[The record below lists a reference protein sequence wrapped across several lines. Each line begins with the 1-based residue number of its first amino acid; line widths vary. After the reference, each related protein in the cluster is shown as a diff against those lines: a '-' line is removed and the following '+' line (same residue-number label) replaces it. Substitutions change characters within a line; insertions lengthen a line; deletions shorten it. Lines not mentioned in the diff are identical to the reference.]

1 MPRPA
6 HYAEALAKS
15 IEQGIGP
22 TVAIKRLM
30 SLLAK
35 KGDAHRAKDVL
46 REFEKLEV
54 SKNGGKLVE
63 VEFARAQGV
72 KEREKV
78 LTQFGAKDRVVTK
91 ISPELVAGTRITVDG
106 ERELDVSLAG
116 KMRALFGN

>member
-1 MPRPA
+1 MPSPR
-6 HYAEALAKS
+6 HYALALERS
-15 IEQGIGP
+15 ISEGAGP
-22 TVAIKRLM
+22 TVAFKRLIGV
-30 SLLAK
+30 LAK
-35 KGDAHRAKDVL
+35 KGDSHRAKDVL

-54 SKNGGKLVE
+54 AKSGGKLVE

-78 LTQFGAKDRVVTK
+78 LTQFSAKDRVVTR

-116 KMRALFGN
+116 KMRRLFA